1 MLNFFP
7 TCRIGFQKRSFMLH
21 RFAVFAFEEEEEQA
35 TTPNQLWRKFT
46 NHLLDFR
53 YISSRR
59 KSSFWKKCHICCVT
73 IERNVPGKT
82 KRKAAKRKSLPYFTS
97 LASRISDQVSTTEDT
112 TFRGSQKGERMT
124 MKYIRNILLTLKIK
138 LPLYQNTSK
147 RHL

>member
-7 TCRIGFQKRSFMLH
+7 TCRIGFQKDHLCFIGLRFLPLKRRRSRQLLPINYGESLQIIYSISGISPQEG
-21 RFAVFAFEEEEEQA
+21 RVAF
-35 TTPNQLWRKFT
+35 
-46 NHLLDFR
+46 
-53 YISSRR
+53 
-59 KSSFWKKCHICCVT
+59 KKCHICCVT

-97 LASRISDQVSTTEDT
+97 VTNNNGQRPSLNHRRHNISWFSK
-112 TFRGSQKGERMT
+112 RGKDDHEIHP
-124 MKYIRNILLTLKIK
+124 KYLTLKIK

>member
-7 TCRIGFQKRSFMLH
+7 TCRIGFQKDHLCFIGLRFLPLKRRRSRQLLPINYGESLQIIYSISGISPQEG
-21 RFAVFAFEEEEEQA
+21 RVAF
-35 TTPNQLWRKFT
+35 
-46 NHLLDFR
+46 
-53 YISSRR
+53 
-59 KSSFWKKCHICCVT
+59 KKCHICCVT

-112 TFRGSQKGERMT
+112 TFRGSQKGGKDDHEIHP
-124 MKYIRNILLTLKIK
+124 KYLTLKIK